1 MIVKRLL
8 IAAVILLGT
17 LAMLA
22 LYHPA
27 LRPQATPSG
36 DNAAGGTVAIG
47 GPFTMVDGRGAAFT
61 DADLKGRYSLIF
73 FGFTHCPD
81 ICPLTLQVM
90 TDAIEQA
97 GPAGERV
104 TPVFISVDP
113 ERDTTEAVGSYV
125 AAFHPRF
132 VGLTGTPEQVAATTK
147 AFRVFSRKAPLRDSE
162 NNETGE
168 YTVEHSGLIFL
179 MGPDGRYVTHFSNGT
194 TAEEMAAYIR
204 REVGT

>member
-22 LYHPA
+22 LYHPD

-36 DNAAGGTVAIG
+36 DASGAVAIG
-47 GPFTMVDGRGAAFT
+47 GPFTLTDGKGNTFT
-61 DADLKGRYSLIF
+61 EANLEGSYSLIF

-90 TDAIEQA
+90 SDAITQA
-97 GPAGERV
+97 GAAGERV
-104 TPVFISVDP
+104 TPVFVTVDP
-113 ERDTTEAVGSYV
+113 ERDTVEMVGSYV

-132 VGLTGTPEQVAATTK
+132 VGLTGTSEQIAAATK
-147 AFRVFSRKAPLRDSE
+147 AYRVFARKAPLKDSE
-162 NNETGE
+162 GKETGD
-168 YTVEHSGLIFL
+168 YTVEHTGIIFL
-179 MGPDGRYVTHFSNGT
+179 MNPEGRYVTHFSSGA
-194 TAEEMAAYIR
+194 TAEEIAAYIR
-204 REVGT
+204 REART